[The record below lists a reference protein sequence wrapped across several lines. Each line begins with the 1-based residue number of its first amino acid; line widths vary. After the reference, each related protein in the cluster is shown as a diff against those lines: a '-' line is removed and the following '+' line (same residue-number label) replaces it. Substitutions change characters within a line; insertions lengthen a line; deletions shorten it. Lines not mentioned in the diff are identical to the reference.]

1 MSNSPVGGSIAS
13 IGIARQAI
21 GSGTVFMIEA
31 ISLLKKTIRQK
42 RRGAETQRRKGLL
55 PGATG
60 RPPVPFGRAVRSAL
74 GSESE
79 LSSPFASLTAAGFAR
94 HGGPGRG
101 VPCCRGKAQPLMRAR
116 VHAERAEAGGERVT

>member
-1 MSNSPVGGSIAS
+1 MLSFPEEGSIAS
-13 IGIARQAI
+13 TGIAHQAI

-79 LSSPFASLTAAGFAR
+79 LSSPFADLSTSGSAR
-94 HGGPGRG
+94 LRRTRLRAFCLLGPVTTLG
-101 VPCCRGKAQPLMRAR
+101 RAR
-116 VHAERAEAGGERVT
+116 MDAKRTEAKERRGT